1 MTSMTEAKARV
12 LKKDGK
18 QRNGRG
24 FSKGE
29 LSEAGL
35 SLKDA
40 LRRKISIDAKRGS
53 IHKENIETLRTFLEV
68 HKVASKPE
76 RKSKS

>member
-1 MTSMTEAKARV
+1 VTSVTEAKARV

-29 LSEAGL
+29 LSETGL

-40 LRRKISIDAKRGS
+40 LRRKIPIDAKRGS
-53 IHKENIETLRTFLEV
+53 NHKENVETLRSFLEV

>member
-1 MTSMTEAKARV
+1 MTGVKAKILR
-12 LKKDGK
+12 KDGK

-29 LSEAGL
+29 LKEVGL
-35 SLKDA
+35 CLKDA
-40 LRRKISIDAKRGS
+40 LRRKIPIDAKRGS
-53 IHKENIETLRTFLEV
+53 VHKENVGTLKIFLET

-76 RKSKS
+76 KKTKS